1 VASSFS
7 EYPGPASLGDLQ
19 LGPLLGSGSFGKVY
33 RCIRENKT
41 VAVKVVDCRQR
52 GDGVS
57 SKQLDEIR
65 LGSSLDHAGVVKV
78 IDHGI
83 TKETCSGNSVQIAWI
98 IQEFCDLGT
107 LISAVECGW
116 FRQDRKIS
124 ASPEL
129 AVILPTLLDIANAM
143 AYVHGKSIIHAD
155 LTGRNVL
162 LASDPNPRGFV
173 AKICDFGISRM
184 KENMDVASMCSVLG
198 TVTHMPPE
206 LLADCKLLPATDM
219 WSFGVIGW
227 EAYHGKRCYC
237 GQSPAQ
243 IIMSVT
249 ENKALCWPDDAL
261 QGFTSLMKR
270 SLAFDHTC
278 RPSFEVMVTELGAFM
293 SAAGYAETAESSCT
307 VT

>member
-1 VASSFS
+1 MASSFS
-7 EYPGPASLGDLQ
+7 EYPGPASLGTLQ

-33 RCIRENKT
+33 RCIRENT
-41 VAVKVVDCRQR
+41 NVAVKVVDCRQR

-65 LGSSLDHAGVVKV
+65 LGSLLEHPGVVKI

-83 TKETCSGNSVQIAWI
+83 TKETCSGNPVQIAWI

-107 LISAVECGW
+107 LISAVESGW
-116 FRQDRKIS
+116 FRKERKID
-124 ASPEL
+124 ALPEL
-129 AVILPTLLDIANAM
+129 AVILPTLLDIADAM

-162 LASDPNPRGFV
+162 LASGSNPRGFV

-184 KENMDVASMCSVLG
+184 KENMDVASMCSVMG

-206 LLADCKLLPATDM
+206 LLSDCKLSPATDM
-219 WSFGVIGW
+219 WSFGVLGW

-237 GQSPAQ
+237 GQSPTQ

-249 ENKALCWPDDAL
+249 ENKALCWPDDAP
-261 QGFTSLMKR
+261 QGFTSLMRR
-270 SLAFDHTC
+270 SLTFDHTS
-278 RPSFEVMVTELGAFM
+278 RPSFEVMVADLGAFM
-293 SAAGYAETAESSCT
+293 SAEGYAETSESSCT
-307 VT
+307 LS